1 MELEI
6 IAARMAKFVEARN
19 AGRLSRDESVAILLE
34 IDAALFSNGF
44 EWSDIAVNNFSKTV
58 ENYKTG
64 KVSA

>member
-19 AGRLSRDESVAILLE
+19 AGRLTRDEYRAILLE
-34 IDAALFSNGF
+34 IDDVLYANGF
-44 EWSDIAVNNFSKTV
+44 TWSSLAVNNFSKTV
-58 ENYKTG
+58 ENYKEG